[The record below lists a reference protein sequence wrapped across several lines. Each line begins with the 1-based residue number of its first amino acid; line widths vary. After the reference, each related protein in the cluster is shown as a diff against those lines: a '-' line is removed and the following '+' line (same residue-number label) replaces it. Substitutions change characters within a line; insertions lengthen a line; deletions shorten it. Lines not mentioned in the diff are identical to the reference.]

1 MEKEIQL
8 GKELKLVL
16 KIEGDQL
23 VLKVVHSGTLG
34 SANLELGVNAA
45 EVVDALTDLI
55 PGEWDDA
62 LLDDLA
68 RRVLSK
74 KSV

>member
-1 MEKEIQL
+1 MEKEIEL

-16 KIEGDQL
+16 KIEGDKL
-23 VLKVVHSGTLG
+23 VLKVVHSGSLG

-74 KSV
+74 KSA